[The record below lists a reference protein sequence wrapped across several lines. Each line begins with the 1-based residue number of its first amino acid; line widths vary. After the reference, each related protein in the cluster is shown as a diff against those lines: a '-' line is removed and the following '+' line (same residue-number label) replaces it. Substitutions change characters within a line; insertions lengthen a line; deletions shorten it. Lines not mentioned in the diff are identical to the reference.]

1 AAWLLVLAVVGPA
14 AGVLCYRA
22 LARAPSQARDEG
34 AAAVAR
40 PEPPALVKKEA
51 SAPPPADDGAKPKP
65 EGVKMAEE
73 PKPGLVWREKAT
85 LQFKGWIESLALS
98 PDGKMVAAVGMPSG
112 RMDGVCDVT
121 LWDASTRAKRAAL
134 SGRARAKE
142 MKPAPAILFSPDGKT
157 LALIGR

>member
-1 AAWLLVLAVVGPA
+1 
-14 AGVLCYRA
+14 
-22 LARAPSQARDEG
+22 
-34 AAAVAR
+34 
-40 PEPPALVKKEA
+40 
-51 SAPPPADDGAKPKP
+51 
-65 EGVKMAEE
+65 
-73 PKPGLVWREKAT
+73 PGLVWREQAT
-85 LQFKGWIESLALS
+85 LQFKGWVESLALS

-157 LALIGR
+157 LALIGRSDLALWDWATDKVRSADRTGKVMRVPPGPPVEVLDCEPICFAGDGKTVAARGSDGKVRV